1 MPISGHD
8 TDEVMNMKKFLGGI
22 KKNIFYISLITGMAV
37 LVTVLGLYNAQTNS
51 KEKTITIG
59 QNTPNDST
67 TEADAKEA
75 LNDKKNDKNSGV
87 SDEGTSEQKDIE
99 TDNTI
104 ENSTASTA
112 ESESAETGASGVSND
127 SLHYDPKDSI
137 SWPINGNVIIP
148 YSMDTTVYF
157 ETLKEYKCSPA
168 MVIEAQTGDEVKAVY
183 ESKVAE
189 VSSNPELGNYVKLEL
204 GDGYTVTLGQ
214 LQDVKVAL
222 GEHLDAGQVVGTV
235 GEPSRFYSEEGIS
248 ILQSRRTAILWIR
261 CCLYSRGRV
270 GQVANLYLLRGQ
282 HSVWRQSRGGMKKI
296 GHINKRAPQYL
307 K

>member
-87 SDEGTSEQKDIE
+87 SDEGASEQKDIE

-104 ENSTASTA
+104 
-112 ESESAETGASGVSND
+112 
-127 SLHYDPKDSI
+127 
-137 SWPINGNVIIP
+137 
-148 YSMDTTVYF
+148 
-157 ETLKEYKCSPA
+157 
-168 MVIEAQTGDEVKAVY
+168 
-183 ESKVAE
+183 
-189 VSSNPELGNYVKLEL
+189 
-204 GDGYTVTLGQ
+204 
-214 LQDVKVAL
+214 
-222 GEHLDAGQVVGTV
+222 
-235 GEPSRFYSEEGIS
+235 
-248 ILQSRRTAILWIR
+248 
-261 CCLYSRGRV
+261 
-270 GQVANLYLLRGQ
+270 
-282 HSVWRQSRGGMKKI
+282 
-296 GHINKRAPQYL
+296 
-307 K
+307 

>member
-67 TEADAKEA
+67 TEA

-204 GDGYTVTLGQ
+204 GDGYTGHDLPDFG
-214 LQDVKVAL
+214 DVVPVYYVISAIFYIILTCDKDYVINR
-222 GEHLDAGQVVGTV
+222 TV
-235 GEPSRFYSEEGIS
+235 LKGLERIIQYGI
-248 ILQSRRTAILWIR
+248 IPQRHK
-261 CCLYSRGRV
+261 
-270 GQVANLYLLRGQ
+270 LLRYIAVHPAALSGCKDYCRDLYFI
-282 HSVWRQSRGGMKKI
+282 HCIKDFYI
-296 GHINKRAPQYL
+296 
-307 K
+307 

>member
-168 MVIEAQTGDEVKAVY
+168 MVIEAQTGC
-183 ESKVAE
+183 
-189 VSSNPELGNYVKLEL
+189 
-204 GDGYTVTLGQ
+204 
-214 LQDVKVAL
+214 
-222 GEHLDAGQVVGTV
+222 
-235 GEPSRFYSEEGIS
+235 I
-248 ILQSRRTAILWIR
+248 
-261 CCLYSRGRV
+261 
-270 GQVANLYLLRGQ
+270 
-282 HSVWRQSRGGMKKI
+282 
-296 GHINKRAPQYL
+296 
-307 K
+307 